1 MIRMYML
8 MMDCVLLCVVDQL
21 LKMGGI
27 FVSRKVKVW
36 GGIGEKNSN
45 KDTQWYIQNRI
56 YDSDGLCPALTTYKS
71 NYWVCVRYEED

>member
-1 MIRMYML
+1 M
-8 MMDCVLLCVVDQL
+8 
-21 LKMGGI
+21 
-27 FVSRKVKVW
+27 

-71 NYWVCVRYEED
+71 DYWVCVKYEENYQAQKVYMVDGLATTLSANGGTRRQDWFVFGE